1 MFLPV
6 VGKGLVEGP
15 ILFLR
20 NVVRV
25 TRPDRLR
32 LVELLVD
39 LALLLDLLLLL
50 LLSFFVLNFLNLGLS
65 FFILLLLGLFFIIL
79 DLLRHVIR
87 TDCYVGTKI
96 HKPFRFPW

>member
-20 NVVRV
+20 NLVRI

-32 LVELLVD
+32 LVKLFVD
-39 LALLLDLLLLL
+39 LGLLLDRLFLLLLN
-50 LLSFFVLNFLNLGLS
+50 FFVLNLLNLGLS
-65 FFILLLLGLFFIIL
+65 FFVLPFLRLFLRLFFVIL
-79 DLLRHVIR
+79 DLLRHVIK
-87 TDCYVGTKI
+87 TG
-96 HKPFRFPW
+96 

>member
-20 NVVRV
+20 NVIRI
-25 TRPDRLR
+25 TRPDGLR

-39 LALLLDLLLLL
+39 LGLLLDRLFLLLLG
-50 LLSFFVLNFLNLGLS
+50 FFVLNLFNLGFS
-65 FFILLLLGLFFIIL
+65 FFILPFLGLFLGLFFVIL
-79 DLLRHVIR
+79 NLLRHVIR
-87 TDCYVGTKI
+87 TN
-96 HKPFRFPW
+96 

>member
-20 NVVRV
+20 NVIRI
-25 TRPDRLR
+25 TRPDGLR

-39 LALLLDLLLLL
+39 LGLLLDRLFLLLLG
-50 LLSFFVLNFLNLGLS
+50 FFVLNLFNLGLS
-65 FFILLLLGLFFIIL
+65 FFILPFLGLFLGLFFVIL
-79 DLLRHVIR
+79 NLLRHVIR
-87 TDCYVGTKI
+87 TN
-96 HKPFRFPW
+96 

>member
-6 VGKGLVEGP
+6 VGKGLVERP

-20 NVVRV
+20 NVIRI

-39 LALLLDLLLLL
+39 LALLLDRLLLL
-50 LLSFFVLNFLNLGLS
+50 LLSFFILNLLNLGLS
-65 FFILLLLGLFFIIL
+65 FFVLAFLGLAFLGLFFVIL
-79 DLLRHVIR
+79 DLLRHMIR
-87 TDCYVGTKI
+87 TN
-96 HKPFRFPW
+96 